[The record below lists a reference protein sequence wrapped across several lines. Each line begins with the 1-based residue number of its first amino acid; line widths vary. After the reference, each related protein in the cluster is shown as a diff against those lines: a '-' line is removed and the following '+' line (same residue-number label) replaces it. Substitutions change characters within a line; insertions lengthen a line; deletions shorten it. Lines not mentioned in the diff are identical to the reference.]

1 MSGTVL
7 PPVAYL
13 FVPGNREDRI
23 RKALKFGAEVIVDLE
38 DAVAEDEKDAARCVV
53 ASADLFADSRVHVRI
68 NPLGSQHHEADL
80 RIVAELPWVST
91 IVVPKVESA
100 NDIVS
105 VRRGLHDEME
115 IVAIIESAR
124 GLCAAEE
131 VAESGIKRILFGI
144 VDYLADIKVSA
155 SRHVL
160 LYPRSRLVV
169 ASTAANL
176 AAPVDGPTLLI
187 QDQIQLRV
195 DAEEAKSLG
204 MAGKLCIHPNQIPVV
219 REVFQSSIE
228 ELQWAR
234 GVLEAAEHLGGN
246 NAFMFESAMVDK
258 PVIMR
263 AREILGIEA
272 GTDKTDSS
280 DS

>member
-1 MSGTVL
+1 M
-7 PPVAYL
+7 A
-13 FVPGNREDRI
+13 
-23 RKALKFGAEVIVDLE
+23 
-38 DAVAEDEKDAARCVV
+38 
-53 ASADLFADSRVHVRI
+53 
-68 NPLGSQHHEADL
+68 
-80 RIVAELPWVST
+80 
-91 IVVPKVESA
+91 VPKLPKSP
-100 NDIVS
+100 
-105 VRRGLHDEME
+105 HDEMG

-176 AAPVDGPTLLI
+176 PAPVDGPTLLI
-187 QDQIQLRV
+187 KDQIQLRV

-234 GVLEAAEHLGGN
+234 RVLEAAEHLGGN

-272 GTDKTDSS
+272 GTEKTDSS